1 MIQGQGTLND
11 YLNDL
16 DYGYDPKMKMI
27 SLQQYF
33 SQQQRQDQQQQID
46 YNRLFQEIVDQSS
59 IRNQLDRRK
68 KEEFQYVN
76 KPFLQK
82 KERGNSNGG
91 ISIGELRDLT
101 PKVEKI
107 KNYRSNSTIQQNRS
121 SSRNN
126 SIQQQYFLEKQLPN
140 QVFTET
146 NNPFNKFE
154 RNKTSNNSFQQRKNF
169 NEKFINEIKI
179 DHHMMPSM
187 GFHMSKNQ
195 TFYQNNKNLKKN
207 HYLLKTTVKQENQD
221 NQQKARYTS
230 YDQSCFR
237 LQKDYKDIRYSDE
250 TDAKTKKE
258 SKSNDLFESNT
269 HFKNDISTMQQ
280 NNSFHQKKVQ
290 NTYES
295 LTGMDQQI
303 DNLSDDIS
311 ASEYDQLLID
321 QDQIEKYEKTRMHLK
336 NLVMNKWEKNNEKK
350 SKFVDNP
357 QDYLRQL
364 GTLQWAKNHK
374 KDKQKSFNRYKELIE
389 CMEFDKDGNPISKK
403 QKEQDKKQ
411 AKKHY
416 APEYIKRIMDV
427 TQLNS
432 APRQNWAKLNNKL
445 FVTKALMRNLSMLS
459 KTSQDDS
466 KEEKMQKAQE
476 ELANRLDLNEDCVS
490 VNNEM
495 TPKANEMDM
504 QASVINKNNNNILK
518 QSLSIFSQRSQ
529 QKNTIS
535 SKLSQEKENLTFTT
549 LSQQQWQQ
557 QKQQNKQQQP
567 QKFYIN
573 LLNQKPQESYLQ
585 RNNKFQNLTPIKV
598 REKRADSSQQNNVTP
613 IKNRASS
620 QKQQNNNNKLQ
631 NSTGGSVNNNMK
643 IQYRNTHQEV
653 IKGLDQIINELTG
666 GNK

>member
-1 MIQGQGTLND
+1 MIQGQAQGTLND

-16 DYGYDPKMKMI
+16 EYGYDPKMKMV

-33 SQQQRQDQQQQID
+33 NQQRQEQQQQID

-76 KPFLQK
+76 KPFIQK
-82 KERGNSNGG
+82 KERENSARG
-91 ISIGELRDLT
+91 ISICELRDLT
-101 PKVEKI
+101 PKGEKI

-140 QVFTET
+140 QLNE
-146 NNPFNKFE
+146 
-154 RNKTSNNSFQQRKNF
+154 KTQ
-169 NEKFINEIKI
+169 KFINEVKI
-179 DHHMMPSM
+179 DYHMIPSM
-187 GFHMSKNQ
+187 GFCVSKNQ

-221 NQQKARYTS
+221 HQQKARYTS

-237 LQKDYKDIRYSDE
+237 LQKDYKDIRQLNEADTKYQDG
-250 TDAKTKKE
+250 KTKKE
-258 SKSNDLFESNT
+258 YSNDLYKSNT
-269 HFKNDISTMQQ
+269 HFKNEILTIQK

-290 NTYES
+290 NTFES
-295 LTGMDQQI
+295 LNGIEQQT

-336 NLVMNKWEKNNEKK
+336 NLVMNKWEKNHERK

-364 GTLQWAKNHK
+364 STLQWAKNHK
-374 KDKQKSFNRYKELIE
+374 KDRQKSFNSYKELIE

-403 QKEQDKKQ
+403 QKEQDKKK

-416 APEYIKRIMDV
+416 APEFIKRIMDV

-445 FVTKALMRNLSMLS
+445 FVTKALMRNLNVLS
-459 KTSQDDS
+459 KTSQDES
-466 KEEKMQKAQE
+466 KEEKVQKAQE

-490 VNNEM
+490 VNNEIN
-495 TPKANEMDM
+495 PNVNEMDM
-504 QASVINKNNNNILK
+504 QASVKNKNNNNIFK

-557 QKQQNKQQQP
+557 QQQQNKKPQP
-567 QKFYIN
+567 QKFNIIN
-573 LLNQKPQESYLQ
+573 LLNQKQEQKTNQKASTKQ
-585 RNNKFQNLTPIKV
+585 QNITPTKV
-598 REKRADSSQQNNVTP
+598 RENQASSNLQNNVTP

-631 NSTGGSVNNNMK
+631 NSNSGIVNNNMK

-666 GNK
+666 RNK

>member
-1 MIQGQGTLND
+1 
-11 YLNDL
+11 
-16 DYGYDPKMKMI
+16 MKMV

-33 SQQQRQDQQQQID
+33 SQQKYDQQPQID

-76 KPFLQK
+76 KPFIQK
-82 KERGNSNGG
+82 KERGNSAGG
-91 ISIGELRDLT
+91 ISINELRDYT

-107 KNYRSNSTIQQNRS
+107 KNHRSNSTIQQNRS

-126 SIQQQYFLEKQLPN
+126 SIQQQYLLEKQLPN
-140 QVFTET
+140 QVFTDF
-146 NNPFNKFE
+146 NNPVGKFE
-154 RNKTSNNSFQQRKNF
+154 RNRTANNSFQHRKNL
-169 NEKFINEIKI
+169 NDKPQKFINEVQI
-179 DHHMMPSM
+179 DQHMMPSL
-187 GFHMSKNQ
+187 GFYMSKNK

-237 LQKDYKDIRYSDE
+237 LQKDYKDVRYFNEADLQYN
-250 TDAKTKKE
+250 DAKTKKE
-258 SKSNDLFESNT
+258 TYSNDMYESNA
-269 HFKNDISTMQQ
+269 HFKNEISTLQQ

-290 NTYES
+290 NTFES
-295 LTGMDQQI
+295 NTAIDQQI
-303 DNLSDDIS
+303 DNLSDDMS

-336 NLVMNKWEKNNEKK
+336 NLVMNKWEKNNERK

-374 KDKQKSFNRYKELIE
+374 KDRQKSFNRYKELIE

-416 APEYIKRIMDV
+416 APEFIKRIMDV

-445 FVTKALMRNLSMLS
+445 FVTKALMRNLSALS
-459 KTSQDDS
+459 KSSQDDS
-466 KEEKMQKAQE
+466 KEEKTQKAQE

-490 VNNEM
+490 LNNEI
-495 TPKANEMDM
+495 TPLVNEVDM

-557 QKQQNKQQQP
+557 QQQQNKQSQP

-573 LLNQKPQESYLQ
+573 LLNQKQEQSKQ
-585 RNNKFQNLTPIKV
+585 KASNKFQNITPTKV
-598 REKRADSSQQNNVTP
+598 REKRTNSSLQNNVTP
-613 IKNRASS
+613 MKNRASS

-631 NSTGGSVNNNMK
+631 SSNSGSVNNNMK

-666 GNK
+666 GSK